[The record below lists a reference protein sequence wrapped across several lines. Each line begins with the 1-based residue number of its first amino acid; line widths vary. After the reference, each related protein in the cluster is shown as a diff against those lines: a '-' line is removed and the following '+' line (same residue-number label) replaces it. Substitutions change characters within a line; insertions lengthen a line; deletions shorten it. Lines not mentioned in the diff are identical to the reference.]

1 MSLVEIHSLTK
12 DYGRGRGVFDIDLQV
27 EEGETFGFVGTNG
40 AGKTTTIRHL
50 MGFLH
55 SDTGSCT
62 IRGLD
67 CWAQSEQVKHLV
79 GYVPGEISFPDEPT
93 GFAFLERQA
102 TMLDHIDLKHRDYIL
117 DKLQLDASANL
128 KRMSKGMKQKTALV
142 AAFMHDPPILILDE
156 PSTGLD
162 PLMRESFIDL
172 LVEERRR
179 GKTVFMSSH
188 MFNELENTC
197 DRVAMIKDGRIVD
210 IASTAAIRHYR
221 HKTYK
226 IEFLDAADYRR
237 FLSGPFE
244 IGQQRDGNN
253 QVFVNVDDNDVN
265 RLVQTLTGYRVKFFT
280 EIKYSLER
288 YFNSI
293 YKEEATDVQ

>member
-1 MSLVEIHSLTK
+1 MSLVEINSLTK
-12 DYGRGRGVFDIDLQV
+12 DYGRGRGIFDIDLKV

-55 SDTGSCT
+55 SDKGSCT

-67 CWAQSEQVKHLV
+67 CWAESEQVKHLV

-102 TMLDHIDLKHRDYIL
+102 TMLGHTDPEHRDYIL

-179 GKTVFMSSH
+179 GKTIFMSSH
-188 MFNELENTC
+188 MFNELENAC

-210 IASTAAIRHYR
+210 VASTAAIRHYR

-226 IEFLDAADYRR
+226 VEFLDAADYRR
-237 FLSGPFE
+237 FLAGSFE
-244 IGQQRDGNN
+244 ITRQRDATN
-253 QVFVNVDDNDVN
+253 QVFVNIDDEDIN